1 MTRIEAE
8 VIRVFPRDTNTDEII
23 AGKYKYDEL
32 DINKLAMHVFESI
45 DPSFYADAKK
55 LKAPIIVAGA
65 NFGCGSSREQAPQ
78 VLKACG
84 ISCIVAE
91 SFARIFYRNGY
102 NIGLPLIECKDV
114 SKRVSHGDRL
124 RVDFDKGT
132 LLNVTMHEVY
142 SFKPIPIF
150 MQEILKAGGLIDY
163 LKNFGGFTD

>member
-8 VIRVFPRDTNTDEII
+8 VIRIFPRDTNTDEII

-32 DINKLAMHVFESI
+32 DIKKLAMHAFESI
-45 DPSFYADAKK
+45 DPGFYVDTKK
-55 LKAPIIVAGA
+55 VKTPIIAAGA

-91 SFARIFYRNGY
+91 SFARIFYRNGF

-114 SKRVSHGDRL
+114 SKTVSQADIL
-124 RVDFDKGT
+124 RVNFDKGT
-132 LLNVTMHEVY
+132 LLNVTTHEVH

-150 MQEILKAGGLIDY
+150 MQEILKAGGLINY
-163 LKNFGGFTD
+163 LKNFD

>member
-8 VIRVFPRDTNTDEII
+8 VIRIFPRDTNTDEII

-32 DINKLAMHVFESI
+32 DIKKLAMHVFESI
-45 DPSFYADAKK
+45 DPRFYVDTKKAKT
-55 LKAPIIVAGA
+55 PIIVAGA

-91 SFARIFYRNGY
+91 SFARIFYRNGF

-114 SKRVSHGDRL
+114 SKTVSQADIL

-132 LLNVTMHEVY
+132 LLNVTTHEVH

-150 MQEILKAGGLIDY
+150 MQEILKAGGLINY
-163 LKNFGGFTD
+163 LKNFG

>member
-8 VIRVFPRDTNTDEII
+8 VIRIFPRDTNTDEII

-32 DINKLAMHVFESI
+32 DIKKLAMHVFESI
-45 DPSFYADAKK
+45 DPRFYVDAKK
-55 LKAPIIVAGA
+55 GKTPIIVAGA

-91 SFARIFYRNGY
+91 SFARIFYRNGF

-114 SKRVSHGDRL
+114 SKTVSQADIL
-124 RVDFDKGT
+124 RVDFDNGT
-132 LLNVTMHEVY
+132 LLNVTTHEIH

-150 MQEILKAGGLIDY
+150 MQEILKAGGLINY
-163 LKNFGGFTD
+163 LKNFG